1 MAPLFE
7 SVRCMLY
14 FGFDYY
20 IVINTPW
27 NLSGVD
33 KLVFDV
39 MITALRLF
47 HVASI
52 AIWLIVFFTKTNNDK
67 SKAMVNGKSS
77 VVDDEKQSKEKE
89 FGDNIELAKKLVSK
103 QVSRGFNVA
112 NIVASIT
119 FLLAA
124 GIITYVLYFVRID
137 SCNQLINSIKH

>member
-77 VVDDEKQSKEKE
+77 VVDDEKQSKEK
-89 FGDNIELAKKLVSK
+89 
-103 QVSRGFNVA
+103 
-112 NIVASIT
+112 
-119 FLLAA
+119 
-124 GIITYVLYFVRID
+124 
-137 SCNQLINSIKH
+137 